1 MLVSSFKFGV
11 IYQKPHQTTEEVLF
25 GNKTSS
31 STLDRFLAMIGE
43 KIELKGHTG
52 YRGGLD
58 TESGQTGQYS
68 IYTEHMGKEVMFH
81 VSTFLPF
88 SDKDLQQIQRKRH
101 IGNDIVSIVFQEG
114 PTPFGPDM
122 VTSNF
127 LHAYIVVQPEPGN
140 DDQYRVSVTAR
151 SDVPHFGPSL
161 PSPPVF
167 ERGPKFREWILK
179 KLINAETACYKAEKF
194 SKLKQRTQA
203 ILLANLT
210 EDLRAN
216 TAEFLHMGDND
227 TERLDQKVDPDSQYQ
242 SSSNK
247 FFKTLKK
254 MLPKRKISLTSSG
267 TEDEPRMPK
276 FRSKSL
282 HFSKNLI
289 KKDSEF
295 SSDETKSDSGCES
308 TRMRSRKRKPGKSR
322 SGRSKSLNV
331 LRSQHSSKM
340 EKVSDNDLERCP
352 RVGSSIPNLTIKTE
366 DVASEMSDLRAK
378 VEKLKTDKIE
388 LLLQNFEVH
397 KDLKR

>member
-1 MLVSSFKFGV
+1 M
-11 IYQKPHQTTEEVLF
+11 
-25 GNKTSS
+25 
-31 STLDRFLAMIGE
+31 
-43 KIELKGHTG
+43 
-52 YRGGLD
+52 
-58 TESGQTGQYS
+58 
-68 IYTEHMGKEVMFH
+68 
-81 VSTFLPF
+81 
-88 SDKDLQQIQRKRH
+88 
-101 IGNDIVSIVFQEG
+101 
-114 PTPFGPDM
+114 
-122 VTSNF
+122 
-127 LHAYIVVQPEPGN
+127 
-140 DDQYRVSVTAR
+140 
-151 SDVPHFGPSL
+151 
-161 PSPPVF
+161 
-167 ERGPKFREWILK
+167 
-179 KLINAETACYKAEKF
+179 
-194 SKLKQRTQA
+194 KQRTQA

-340 EKVSDNDLERCP
+340 EKVSDNDLERRP
-352 RVGSSIPNLTIKTE
+352 QVGSSIPNLTIKTE